1 MSDTR
6 TTTLGKPRQL
16 EILDIMQNFNFH
28 KKVSSRVLQSY
39 CDRKGYEFLGAGDYE
54 DHVYQYEHDQRAKA
68 IIPLVLAELQKF
80 QYVEDYIGESK
91 KEKVKEE
98 NGQIEFAIAKICED
112 HGLQYREID
121 VLIKNFGEEMNAI
134 TNNASTRMNNMCAIV
149 ISDVA
154 QQKFGEVLT
163 VKDLGDYHRKASG
176 YKGEDEVE

>member
-1 MSDTR
+1 
-6 TTTLGKPRQL
+6 
-16 EILDIMQNFNFH
+16 
-28 KKVSSRVLQSY
+28 
-39 CDRKGYEFLGAGDYE
+39 
-54 DHVYQYEHDQRAKA
+54 
-68 IIPLVLAELQKF
+68 
-80 QYVEDYIGESK
+80 
-91 KEKVKEE
+91 
-98 NGQIEFAIAKICED
+98 
-112 HGLQYREID
+112 LQYREID